1 MGPLAP
7 WMRQVTLDNDTRAR
21 RWITICLAIS
31 ILLHVALLL
40 IPLAQHREAASASG
54 RPVQGPLTVRLTN
67 PGVRRPPPMA
77 AQEPHKVHPP
87 HPVSHRPP
95 VLALRRSNRSSA
107 SAFKAPPP
115 PLTPPEPAVP
125 PEPDMSAMLE
135 ARRQARREME
145 EQEAQENDIAASA
158 GGRSS
163 ININSRIMENINRST
178 SKTVGT
184 GGMFQVTKIGVREGE
199 FIFNGWHPG
208 ADNWHESHTVDAGV
222 GGDVRLAIVKE
233 VIKVIRKH
241 KKGDFDFESHRLG
254 HPVTMSA
261 RPADNAALE
270 SFLMRELFG
279 DEHSDLR

>member
-7 WMRQVTLDNDTRAR
+7 WMRQVTLDNDERAR
-21 RWITICLAIS
+21 RWIAICIAIS

-40 IPLAQHREAASASG
+40 IPLTQHLGAASASG
-54 RPVQGPLTVRLTN
+54 QTVQGPLTVRLTH
-67 PGVRRPPPMA
+67 PGAHRPPPMA
-77 AQEPHKVHPP
+77 AHEPHKVLPP

-95 VLALRRSNRSSA
+95 VLAMRRPKSS
-107 SAFKAPPP
+107 SSPAFTVPQP
-115 PLTPPEPAVP
+115 PLRPPQPAVQ

-135 ARRQARREME
+135 ARRQARRDME
-145 EQEAQENDIAASA
+145 EQEAQENAIASSAS
-158 GGRSS
+158 GGPS
-163 ININSRIMENINRST
+163 ININNRILENINRST

-208 ADNWHESHTVDAGV
+208 IDNWHESHTVDAGV

-241 KKGDFDFESHRLG
+241 KKGDFDFDSHRLG
-254 HPVTMSA
+254 RPVTMSA

-270 SFLMRELFG
+270 NFLMKELFG
-279 DEHSDLR
+279 DEKQDLR